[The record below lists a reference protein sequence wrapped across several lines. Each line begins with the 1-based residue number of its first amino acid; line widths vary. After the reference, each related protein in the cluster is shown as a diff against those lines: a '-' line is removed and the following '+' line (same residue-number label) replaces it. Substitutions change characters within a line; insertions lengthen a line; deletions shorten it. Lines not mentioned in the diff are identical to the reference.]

1 MRGTPIVQSDQPRG
15 GGRDAI
21 LLSENRCR
29 EIFPGSGF
37 QIE

>member
-15 GGRDAI
+15 GGDAI